1 MTTKLVKLHKSH
13 DHQWVGAN
21 AAGNTIV
28 VGDPAKA
35 TWGPMEMLLVA
46 LGSCVAQYVLNLM
59 QASPQAFENY
69 QIEIEAEQAESQP
82 QRYTSITVRH
92 IAQGVDVTEAEFRRI
107 ADLALTQYCAV
118 AASLNA
124 EMKTEVVIAATAA
137 PVVS

>member
-82 QRYTSITVRH
+82 QRFTSITIRH
-92 IAQGVDVTEAEFRRI
+92 IAQGADLTEAEFRRI

-124 EMKTEVVIAATAA
+124 EMTTEVVIEATAA